1 MLRDALWQRK
11 LKRLRALAEI
21 DLQIARNERA
31 KKERIQAKVEA
42 DMEIRKKRKRIA
54 DIKFRLSQIQG
65 ETQRLEEELERLDK
79 GKQKEVVATP
89 ELPKGK
95 IITAPQKEALEKE
108 SFHQNKRED
117 AIWWHKPCCTC
128 LAPIE
133 QRENVEW
140 DIDAC
145 SKACKYAYLAVA
157 SAKHFTHIPTLIKKY
172 KFSKNCRDLYLDVA
186 YRAERLWVRKYPYEE
201 RDYHHTKYHN
211 QLSWMDM
218 AREFAEEVNYFS
230 PNMPPTI
237 EVISTEE
244 AIALRRS
251 FNVYEAQN
259 DVRLMDRFK
268 RMCDL

>member
-89 ELPKGK
+89 ELPKERK
-95 IITAPQKEALEKE
+95 ITAPQKEALEKE

-117 AIWWHKPCCTC
+117 QSKETASSSTQEGEDEAEKWSKE
-128 LAPIE
+128 LADLDKTILLEHLSSKIPNMELLTIIKRRLQGPE
-133 QRENVEW
+133 VLKWTKQRYEF
-140 DIDAC
+140 
-145 SKACKYAYLAVA
+145 AV
-157 SAKHFTHIPTLIKKY
+157 
-172 KFSKNCRDLYLDVA
+172 
-186 YRAERLWVRKYPYEE
+186 KYP
-201 RDYHHTKYHN
+201 N
-211 QLSWMDM
+211 
-218 AREFAEEVNYFS
+218 REQE
-230 PNMPPTI
+230 I
-237 EVISTEE
+237 
-244 AIALRRS
+244 
-251 FNVYEAQN
+251 
-259 DVRLMDRFK
+259 
-268 RMCDL
+268 